1 MQTMRREDSTVEA
14 TVGYAAD
21 ERGGGVA
28 YARVVGA
35 HARRLLRLA
44 FRAPQPPTERAIG
57 YAALTAVCRA
67 LARRG
72 VRDVCFLVEDPEL
85 VDEISTGRGIGERLV
100 LPYVRLRCAL
110 NALTKFTVVRG
121 ASGELSQR
129 ARAEVALNV
138 AA

>member
-35 HARRLLRLA
+35 RAKRLLRIA
-44 FRAPQPPTERAIG
+44 FRVPESSTERATG